1 MILSRVIKAPVI
13 FSLALLAAMTFITN
27 GTACAQ
33 PLSYQTAARESSVAA
48 ERKVFVRSK
57 ALHHLESRRAVIFA
71 AGTGNPFFTTDTT
84 AALRAVE
91 MNCEALAKATQVD
104 GIYTSDPKKDP
115 NAQRLPYVTYQRVLA
130 ERLQVMDAAA
140 IDVARN
146 SQIPI
151 YIFSLR
157 ERGNSR
163 RALLGEQ
170 IGSLVSDDA
179 PALAARG

>member
-1 MILSRVIKAPVI
+1 
-13 FSLALLAAMTFITN
+13 
-27 GTACAQ
+27 
-33 PLSYQTAARESSVAA
+33 
-48 ERKVFVRSK
+48 
-57 ALHHLESRRAVIFA
+57 
-71 AGTGNPFFTTDTT
+71 
-84 AALRAVE
+84 
-91 MNCEALAKATQVD
+91 
-104 GIYTSDPKKDP
+104 
-115 NAQRLPYVTYQRVLA
+115 VTYQRVLA

-157 ERGNSR
+157 EKGNIR

>member
-1 MILSRVIKAPVI
+1 
-13 FSLALLAAMTFITN
+13 
-27 GTACAQ
+27 
-33 PLSYQTAARESSVAA
+33 
-48 ERKVFVRSK
+48 
-57 ALHHLESRRAVIFA
+57 
-71 AGTGNPFFTTDTT
+71 
-84 AALRAVE
+84 
-91 MNCEALAKATQVD
+91 
-104 GIYTSDPKKDP
+104 
-115 NAQRLPYVTYQRVLA
+115 VTYQRVLA

-157 ERGNSR
+157 EKGNIR
-163 RALLGEQ
+163 RALLGAQ